1 MVRPPGPAPI
11 VCSDLFPNR
20 RGLCSLFLD
29 SATSPFGFAQNDKD
43 GFSNDSEVH
52 KKGLTMVMDILLHRL
67 ISYGEDLYTRTV
79 RYI

>member
-43 GFSNDSEVH
+43 GFSNDR
-52 KKGLTMVMDILLHRL
+52 DFLL
-67 ISYGEDLYTRTV
+67 IE
-79 RYI
+79 IEI